1 MKKKLTINSLALG
14 NLKQRRKQY
23 TILII
28 GIILA
33 IVFSS
38 GTLFFIS
45 CNQASN
51 EEFQRRNIGNYFG
64 YYFNPPDIFDIEG
77 GKKDGYI
84 QKYGY
89 AHILGYAYTDAEEI
103 DKGTPIAWLDD
114 NAKDLYYVALKEGK
128 YPENKGEIALEADA
142 ALRLGINAK
151 IGEEIS
157 LSVLNANGTDFNT
170 TATEKTYKIVG
181 ILTDKRKNLEYYS
194 NTAPTIPAAFV
205 SEKEEVD
212 VGGKEILAL
221 YFNPTEESRETKIK
235 VQDGDYHYNSN
246 AFEQN
251 FLFKFYKIMRE
262 QTGTDGITDII
273 TNVTS
278 FYYNTNSQVFN
289 SSILTITLT
298 IVLMIASCIGIINAF
313 STNLQERRKQIGML
327 RAVGATKRQI
337 INIFGRETFIIAL
350 ICAPIGVAI
359 SYFGVKL
366 FATIMGE
373 DFIFIPDMKVLFGSA
388 AISVIC
394 VMFAALIPLFKA
406 SKISP
411 MQAIRNVELNRKM
424 SRQKIKTEKEFNVP
438 KLLSKRSIKFYKGK
452 QVGVSIILA
461 LTIFMSCF
469 GLSVLKTEMNDSLWS
484 TYNSSDYV
492 INRRIYASAVPGVN
506 YPNMDKKIS
515 LNMIQ
520 DVLDYPKFTNIR
532 GYKESISYLTVDEYS
547 DYMTLIEFI
556 ETNRYLS
563 NMDCTK
569 DELEGLSFQ
578 ELCDIWLTGESKY
591 YLELKEKSKSEQE
604 LFRMKMIGYDEQII
618 EKYKNQFEIIDG
630 KIDMDKLNSGE
641 EIILCVRG
649 EEIGLALTFGKDNT
663 VYSYGLDDLSVE
675 LPDSFYRDGGKIYAS
690 QKLDYKVGDTINL
703 RTIISD
709 ATEAPPEDSM
719 VPGNLTVYD
728 KEVKIGAI
736 VKSPFKYYA
745 KDFYFHDEMGA
756 ITTTAGLEKIAG
768 IPIEYERLFI
778 DYDGEL
784 DDDADTTA
792 TNYLES
798 LVAGGNFEAESGYA
812 HEKENQSYM
821 RILIISLLA
830 IVILFFS
837 ICASIVNNAL
847 TAKIRESKKE
857 IGTLRAVGASVK
869 EITMSYVQQLISMFS
884 WGCGIGFIGYILTH
898 IIIWLV
904 NKNLGLSFEIWPAII
919 ICVLLFSMCSLNLYL
934 KIRKEM
940 KNSIVDNIREL

>member
-51 EEFQRRNIGNYFG
+51 EEYNRRNAGNYFG
-64 YYFNPPDIFDIEG
+64 YYFNPPEAFDVEG

-84 QKYGY
+84 EKYGY
-89 AHILGYAYTDAEEI
+89 AHVIGYGYTDEEKI
-103 DKGTPIAWLDD
+103 DKGTPIAWLDQ
-114 NAKDLYYVALKEGK
+114 NAKDLYYVALKEGE

-151 IGEEIS
+151 IGDKIS
-157 LSVLNANGTDFNT
+157 LSVLNANGTDFST

-181 ILTDKRKNLEYYS
+181 ILTDKRKNLEYYD
-194 NTAPTIPAAFV
+194 NNVPTIPAAFV
-205 SEKEEVD
+205 SEKEVVD
-212 VGGKEILAL
+212 IGGKEIIAL
-221 YFNPTEESRETKIK
+221 YFNPTEESREAKMK
-235 VQDGDYHYNSN
+235 VQNGDYYYESN

-251 FLFKFYKIMRE
+251 FLFKFYETMRE
-262 QTGTDGITDII
+262 QTGEDGITDII

-278 FYYNTNSQVFN
+278 HYYNTNSQVLN

-298 IVLMIASCIGIINAF
+298 VVLMIASCIGIINAF

-359 SYFGVKL
+359 SYFGVNL
-366 FATIMGE
+366 FATIMGDE
-373 DFIFIPDMKVLFGSA
+373 YIFIPDMAVLFGSA
-388 AISVIC
+388 GVSVIC
-394 VMFAALIPLFKA
+394 VMLAALIPLFKA

-438 KLLSKRSIKFYKGK
+438 KLLAKRSIKFYKAK

-469 GLSVLKTEMNDSLWS
+469 GLSVLKTELSNSMWN
-484 TYNSSDYV
+484 TYNSSDYT
-492 INRRIYASAVPGVN
+492 IRRMMYSAAVPGVN
-506 YPNMDKKIS
+506 FPNMDKKIP
-515 LNMIQ
+515 LNMVQ
-520 DVLDYPKFTNIR
+520 DVLDYPKFTNVR
-532 GYKESISYLTVDEYS
+532 GYKECISYLTVDEYS
-547 DYMTLIEFI
+547 DYMTLIDFI
-556 ETNRYLS
+556 ATDRYWS
-563 NMDCTK
+563 NTDCTK
-569 DELEGLSFQ
+569 NELEGLSFE
-578 ELCDIWLTGESKY
+578 ELCDVWLTGESKY
-591 YLELKEKSKSEQE
+591 YLELKEKSNSEQE

-618 EKYKNQFEIIDG
+618 EKFKNQFEVIDG
-630 KIDMDKLNSGE
+630 KINIDKLNSGE

-649 EEIGLALTFGKDNT
+649 EEIGLSLTFGKDNT

-675 LPDSFYRDGGKIYAS
+675 LPDSFYMDGSKIYAS
-690 QKLDYKVGDTINL
+690 QKLEYKVGDTINL
-703 RTIISD
+703 RTITSD
-709 ATEAPPEDSM
+709 ATEVPEDDYM

-736 VKSPFKYYA
+736 VKSPFKFYA
-745 KDFYFHDEMGA
+745 EDMYFHEEMGA
-756 ITTTAGLEKIAG
+756 ITTTSGLEKVAG
-768 IPIEYERLFI
+768 TPIEYERIFI

-784 DDDADTTA
+784 DDDTDTAA

-798 LVAGGNFEAESGYA
+798 LVAGGNFESVSGY
-812 HEKENQSYM
+812 EEDQENQSWM
-821 RILIISLLA
+821 RTLMISLLA

-869 EITMSYVQQLISMFS
+869 EVTSSYVRQLISMFS
-884 WGCGIGFIGYILTH
+884 WGCGVGFIGYILTH
-898 IIIWLV
+898 VIVMLV
-904 NKNLGLSFEIWPAII
+904 NKDLGLTFEIWPAII
-919 ICVLLFSMCSLNLYL
+919 ICVLLYAICSLNLYL

>member
-1 MKKKLTINSLALG
+1 MKNKLTINSLALG

-45 CNQASN
+45 CNQSSN
-51 EEFQRRNIGNYFG
+51 EEFQKRNIGNYFG
-64 YYFNPPDIFDIEG
+64 YYFNPPDVFDIEG

-84 QKYGY
+84 ENYGY
-89 AHILGYAYTDAEEI
+89 AHILGYAYTDEDKK
-103 DKGTPIAWLDD
+103 DKGTPIAWLDE

-151 IGEEIS
+151 VGEEIS
-157 LSVLNANGTDFNT
+157 LSVLNANGTDFST

-181 ILTDKRKNLEYYS
+181 ILADKRKNLEYYD
-194 NTAPTIPAAFV
+194 NNVPTIPAAFV

-212 VGGKEILAL
+212 IGGKEILAL

-235 VQDGDYHYNSN
+235 VQDGDYYYNSN

-251 FLFKFYKIMRE
+251 FLFKFYETMRE
-262 QTGTDGITDII
+262 QTGADGITDII

-278 FYYNTNSQVFN
+278 HYYNINSQVLN

-298 IVLMIASCIGIINAF
+298 VVLMLASCIGIINAF

-327 RAVGATKRQI
+327 RAVGATRRQI

-373 DFIFIPDMKVLFGSA
+373 EYIFIPDFKVLFGSA
-388 AISVIC
+388 TISIVC
-394 VMFAALIPLFKA
+394 VMLAALIPLFKA
-406 SKISP
+406 SRISP
-411 MQAIRNVELNRKM
+411 MQAIRNVELTRQMKRK
-424 SRQKIKTEKEFNVP
+424 KIKTEKEFNVP
-438 KLLSKRSIKFYKGK
+438 KLLAKRSIKFYKGK

-484 TYNSSDYV
+484 SYSSSDYM
-492 INRRIYASAVPGVN
+492 IERRIYASAMPGVN
-506 YPNMDKKIS
+506 YPNMEKKIS
-515 LNMIQ
+515 LNLVQ
-520 DVLDYPKFTNIR
+520 DILDYPKFTNVH
-532 GYKESISYLTVDEYS
+532 GYKESTSYLTVDEYS
-547 DYMTLIEFI
+547 DYMTLIDFSNG
-556 ETNRYLS
+556 NRYWS
-563 NMDCTK
+563 NTSDLTQS
-569 DELEGLSFQ
+569 ELEGLNFQ
-578 ELCDIWLTGESKY
+578 ELCDIWFTGKSNY
-591 YLELKEKSKSEQE
+591 YLELKEKSKSQQE
-604 LFRMKMIGYDEQII
+604 LFQMDIIGYDKQII
-618 EKYKNQFEIIDG
+618 EKYENQFEVIDG
-630 KIDMDKLNSGE
+630 KIDIDKLNSGE
-641 EIILCVRG
+641 EIILVANKK
-649 EEIGLALTFGKDNT
+649 IGLALTFDKNNT
-663 VYSYGLDDLSVE
+663 VYTYSIHNLDIP
-675 LPDSFYRDGGKIYAS
+675 LPDWFHREGYKIYAS
-690 QKLDYKVGDTINL
+690 QELEYKAGDTINL
-703 RTIISD
+703 RTITSD
-709 ATEAPPEDSM
+709 ATEAPPDDYLI
-719 VPGNLTVYD
+719 PGNVTVYD

-736 VKSPFKYYA
+736 IAPPTEITAMDMYA
-745 KDFYFHDEMGA
+745 RGHVCIF
-756 ITTTAGLEKIAG
+756 TTTTGIEKIAG
-768 IPIEYERLFI
+768 TPIEYERLFI
-778 DYDGEL
+778 DYDGTL
-784 DDDADTTA
+784 DDDADIAA
-792 TNYLES
+792 TSYLDS
-798 LVAGGNFEAESGYA
+798 LVAGNFEAESGYA
-812 HEKENQSYM
+812 HDKENQSYM

-830 IVILFFS
+830 VVILFFS

-869 EITMSYVQQLISMFS
+869 EITSSYVRQLISMFS
-884 WGCGIGFIGYILTH
+884 WGCGIGFIGYIITH
-898 IIIWLV
+898 VIIKLV
-904 NKNLGLSFEIWPAII
+904 NKEFGYTFEIWPAII
-919 ICVLLFSMCSLNLYL
+919 ICVLLYSVCSFNLYL
-934 KIRKEM
+934 KVRKEM

>member
-64 YYFNPPDIFDIEG
+64 YYFNPPDAFNIEG

-84 QKYGY
+84 EKYGY
-89 AHILGYAYTDAEEI
+89 AHILGYAYKDAEEI

-128 YPENKGEIALEADA
+128 YPENKGEIALESDA
-142 ALRLGINAK
+142 ALRLGLDAK
-151 IGEEIS
+151 VGEKIS
-157 LSVLNANGTDFNT
+157 LSVLNANGKDFDT

-181 ILTDKRKNLEYYS
+181 ILTDKRKNLEYYDD
-194 NTAPTIPAAFV
+194 NVPTIPAAFV
-205 SEKEEVD
+205 SEKEVVD
-212 VGGKEILAL
+212 IGGKEILAL
-221 YFNPTEESRETKIK
+221 YFNPTKESLENTIKI
-235 VQDGDYHYNSN
+235 QDGEYTYINT
-246 AFEQN
+246 ALEQN
-251 FLFKFYKIMRE
+251 FLFKFYETMRE
-262 QTGTDGITDII
+262 QTGKDGITDII

-278 FYYNTNSQVFN
+278 HYYNTNSQVLN

-298 IVLMIASCIGIINAF
+298 VVLMIASCIGIINAF

-366 FATIMGE
+366 FATIMGDE
-373 DFIFIPDMKVLFGSA
+373 YIFIPDFKVLFGSA
-388 AISVIC
+388 AISIVC
-394 VMFAALIPLFKA
+394 VMLAALIPLFKA
-406 SKISP
+406 SRISP

-438 KLLSKRSIKFYKGK
+438 KLLAKRSIKFYKGK
-452 QVGVSIILA
+452 QIGVSIILA

-469 GLSVLKTEMNDSLWS
+469 GLSMLKTEMNDSLWS
-484 TYNSSDYV
+484 VFNSSDYV
-492 INRRIYASAVPGVN
+492 IDRRIYASAIRELN
-506 YPNMDKKIS
+506 FPNMDKKIS
-515 LNMIQ
+515 LNLVQ
-520 DVLDYPKFTNIR
+520 DILDYPKFTNVH

-547 DYMTLIEFI
+547 EYMTLLEFSNQDRYWS
-556 ETNRYLS
+556 ETRNL
-563 NMDCTK
+563 TK
-569 DELEGLSFQ
+569 DELEGLSFE
-578 ELCDIWLTGESKY
+578 ELCDVWFAGKSNY
-591 YLELKEKSKSEQE
+591 YLELKEKSKSQQE
-604 LFRMKMIGYDEQII
+604 LFQMDMIGYDEQIL
-618 EKYKNQFEIIDG
+618 EKYKNQFEVIDG
-630 KIDMDKLNSGE
+630 KIDIDKLNSGE
-641 EIILCVRG
+641 EIILVANKK
-649 EEIGLALTFGKDNT
+649 IGLSLSFDKDNT
-663 VYSYGLDDLSVE
+663 VYHYFIQNLDIP
-675 LPDSFYRDGGKIYAS
+675 LPDWFHREGCKLYAS
-690 QKLDYKVGDTINL
+690 QELDYKAGDTINL
-703 RTIISD
+703 RTITSD
-709 ATEAPPEDSM
+709 ATEAPESDDM

-736 VKSPFKYYA
+736 ITPPTEIRATDMYPRGNICIF
-745 KDFYFHDEMGA
+745 
-756 ITTTAGLEKIAG
+756 TTTTGIEKVAGT
-768 IPIEYERLFI
+768 PIDYERLFI

-784 DDDADTTA
+784 DDDADTAA
-792 TNYLES
+792 TDYLES
-798 LVAGGNFEAESGYA
+798 LLAGDFKAESGYA
-812 HEKENQSYM
+812 HDKENQSYM

-830 IVILFFS
+830 VVILFFS
-837 ICASIVNNAL
+837 ICASIINNAL

-869 EITMSYVQQLISMFS
+869 EITSSYVQQLISMFS
-884 WGCGIGFIGYILTH
+884 WGCGVGFISYILTH
-898 IIIWLV
+898 IIFHKSLEIT
-904 NKNLGLSFEIWPAII
+904 FEIWPAVI
-919 ICVLLFSMCSLNLYL
+919 ICVLLFSLCSLNLYL

>member
-64 YYFNPPDIFDIEG
+64 YYFNPPEAFDVEG

-84 QKYGY
+84 EKYGY
-89 AHILGYAYTDAEEI
+89 AHILGYAYTDAKEI

-128 YPENKGEIALEADA
+128 YPENKGEIALESDA

-151 IGEEIS
+151 VGEVFS

-170 TATEKTYKIVG
+170 TATEKKYKIVG
-181 ILTDKRKNLEYYS
+181 ILTDKRKNLEYYDD
-194 NTAPTIPAAFV
+194 NVPTIPAAFV
-205 SEKEEVD
+205 SEKEVVD
-212 VGGKEILAL
+212 IGGKEILAL
-221 YFNPTEESRETKIK
+221 YFNPTKESLENTIKI
-235 VQDGDYHYNSN
+235 QDGEYTYINTV
-246 AFEQN
+246 FEQE
-251 FLFKFYKIMRE
+251 FLFKFYDTIRE
-262 QTGTDGITDII
+262 QTGKDGITDII

-278 FYYNTNSQVFN
+278 HYYNTNSQVLN

-298 IVLMIASCIGIINAF
+298 VVLMIASCIGIINAF

-366 FATIMGE
+366 FATIMGDE
-373 DFIFIPDMKVLFGSA
+373 YIFIPDFKVLFGSA
-388 AISVIC
+388 AISIIC
-394 VMFAALIPLFKA
+394 VMLAALIPLFKA
-406 SKISP
+406 SRISP

-424 SRQKIKTEKEFNVP
+424 SRQKIKTEKEFIVP
-438 KLLSKRSIKFYKGK
+438 KLLAKRSIKFYKGK
-452 QVGVSIILA
+452 QIGVSIILA

-469 GLSVLKTEMNDSLWS
+469 GLSMLKTEMNDSLWS
-484 TYNSSDYV
+484 VFNSSDYV
-492 INRRIYASAVPGVN
+492 INRRIYASAIRELNFPK
-506 YPNMDKKIS
+506 MDKKIS
-515 LNMIQ
+515 LNLVQ
-520 DVLDYPKFTNIR
+520 DILDYPKFTNVH

-547 DYMTLIEFI
+547 EYMTLLEFSNQDRYWS
-556 ETNRYLS
+556 ETRNL
-563 NMDCTK
+563 TK
-569 DELEGLSFQ
+569 DELEGLSFE
-578 ELCDIWLTGESKY
+578 ELCDVWFAGKSNY
-591 YLELKEKSKSEQE
+591 YLELKEKSKSQQE
-604 LFRMKMIGYDEQII
+604 LFQMDMIGYDEQIL
-618 EKYKNQFEIIDG
+618 EKYINQFEVIDG
-630 KIDMDKLNSGE
+630 KIDIDKLNSGE
-641 EIILCVRG
+641 EIILVANKK
-649 EEIGLALTFGKDNT
+649 IGLSLSFDKDNT
-663 VYSYGLDDLSVE
+663 VYHYFIQNLDIP
-675 LPDSFYRDGGKIYAS
+675 LPDWFHREGCKLYAS
-690 QKLDYKVGDTINL
+690 QELDYKAGDTINL
-703 RTIISD
+703 RTITSD

-736 VKSPFKYYA
+736 IAPPTEIRATDMYPRGNICIF
-745 KDFYFHDEMGA
+745 
-756 ITTTAGLEKIAG
+756 TTTTGIEKVAGT
-768 IPIEYERLFI
+768 PIDYERLFI

-784 DDDADTTA
+784 DDDADVAA
-792 TNYLES
+792 TDYLES
-798 LVAGGNFEAESGYA
+798 LLAGDFKAESGYA
-812 HEKENQSYM
+812 HDKENQSYM

-830 IVILFFS
+830 VVILFFS
-837 ICASIVNNAL
+837 ICASIINNAL

-869 EITMSYVQQLISMFS
+869 EITSSYVRQLVSMFS
-884 WGCGIGFIGYILTH
+884 WGCGVGFISYILTH
-898 IIIWLV
+898 IIFHKSLEIT
-904 NKNLGLSFEIWPAII
+904 FEIWPAII
-919 ICVLLFSMCSLNLYL
+919 ICVLLFSLCSLNLYL

>member
-45 CNQASN
+45 CNQSSN

-64 YYFNPPDIFDIEG
+64 YYFNPPDAFDVEG

-84 QKYGY
+84 EKYGY

-103 DKGTPIAWLDD
+103 DKGTPIAWFDD

-128 YPENKGEIALEADA
+128 YPENKGEIALESDA
-142 ALRLGINAK
+142 ALRLGLDAK
-151 IGEEIS
+151 VGEKIS
-157 LSVLNANGTDFNT
+157 LSVLNANGTDFST

-181 ILTDKRKNLEYYS
+181 ILTDKRKNLEYYD
-194 NTAPTIPAAFV
+194 NTVPTIPAAFV
-205 SEKEEVD
+205 SEKEVVD
-212 VGGKEILAL
+212 IGGKEILAL
-221 YFNPTEESRETKIK
+221 YFNPTKESLENTIKI
-235 VQDGDYHYNSN
+235 QDGEYTYINTV
-246 AFEQN
+246 FEQE
-251 FLFKFYKIMRE
+251 FLFKFYDTIRE
-262 QTGTDGITDII
+262 QTGKDGITDII

-278 FYYNTNSQVFN
+278 HYYNTNSQVLN

-298 IVLMIASCIGIINAF
+298 VVLMIASCIGIINAF

-327 RAVGATKRQI
+327 RAVGATRRQI

-373 DFIFIPDMKVLFGSA
+373 DYIFIPDMKVLFGSA
-388 AISVIC
+388 AISIVC
-394 VMFAALIPLFKA
+394 VMLAAMIPLFKA
-406 SKISP
+406 SRISP
-411 MQAIRNVELNRKM
+411 MQAIRNVELTRKM
-424 SRQKIKTEKEFNVP
+424 KRKKIKTQKEFNVP
-438 KLLSKRSIKFYKGK
+438 KLLAKRSIKFYKAK

-469 GLSVLKTEMNDSLWS
+469 GLSVLKTEMNDSMWS
-484 TYNSSDYV
+484 VFNASDYT
-492 INRRIYASAVPGVN
+492 IRRNLYSAAVHGVN
-506 YPNMDKKIS
+506 YPNMDKKIP
-515 LNMIQ
+515 LNMVQ
-520 DVLDYPKFTNIR
+520 DILDYPKFTNVR
-532 GYKESISYLTVDEYS
+532 GYKECVSYLTVDEYS
-547 DYMTLIEFI
+547 DYMTLIDFLAMD
-556 ETNRYLS
+556 RYWS
-563 NMDCTK
+563 NTDYTK
-569 DELEGLSFQ
+569 DELEGLSFD
-578 ELCDIWLTGESKY
+578 ELCDLWLTGESNY
-591 YLELKEKSKSEQE
+591 YLELKEKSNSQQE
-604 LFRMKMIGYDEQII
+604 LFRMDMIGYDEQIL
-618 EKYKNQFEIIDG
+618 EKYENQFEIIDG
-630 KIDMDKLNSGE
+630 KINIDKLNSGE
-641 EIILCVRG
+641 EIILVAK
-649 EEIGLALTFGKDNT
+649 EEIGLAISFGKDNI
-663 VYSYGLDDLSVE
+663 VDSYGLRNLAVN
-675 LPDSFYRDGGKIYAS
+675 PDKFDHSKIYAP
-690 QKLDYKVGDTINL
+690 QKLDYKAGDTIHI
-703 RTIISD
+703 RTINSD
-709 ATEAPPEDSM
+709 ATEVPSNDYLI
-719 VPGNLTVYD
+719 PGNVTVYD

-736 VKSPFKYYA
+736 VRPFGFDQRDMYSPG
-745 KDFYFHDEMGA
+745 DLGV
-756 ITTTAGLEKIAG
+756 ITTTAGLEKVAG
-768 IPIEYERLFI
+768 THIDYERLFI
-778 DYDGEL
+778 DYDGTL
-784 DDDADTTA
+784 DDDADTAA
-792 TNYLES
+792 TGYLES
-798 LVAGGNFEAESGYA
+798 LVAGNFEAQSGYA
-812 HEKENQSYM
+812 HDKEHLSYM

-869 EITMSYVQQLISMFS
+869 EITMSYVRQLFSMFS
-884 WGCGIGFIGYILTH
+884 WGCGIGFIAYILTH
-898 IIIWLV
+898 VIAMSI
-904 NKNLGLSFEIWPAII
+904 NENLGLSFEVWPAVI

-934 KIRKEM
+934 KIKKEM

>member
-14 NLKQRRKQY
+14 NLKQRQKQY

-45 CNQASN
+45 CTQSSN

-64 YYFNPPDIFDIEG
+64 YYFNPPEAFDVQG

-84 QKYGY
+84 EKYGY
-89 AHILGYAYTDAEEI
+89 AHIIGYGYTDEEKI
-103 DKGTPIAWLDD
+103 DKGTAIAWLDD
-114 NAKDLYYVALKEGK
+114 NAKDLYYIALKEGK

-142 ALRLGINAK
+142 TLRLGVNAK
-151 IGEEIS
+151 VGDEIS
-157 LSVLNANGTDFNT
+157 LSVLNANGTEFST

-181 ILTDKRKNLEYYS
+181 ILTDKRKNLEYYD

-205 SEKEEVD
+205 SDKEKVD

-221 YFNPTEESRETKIK
+221 YFNPTEESRGTKIK
-235 VQDGDYHYNSN
+235 VQDGDYYYISN

-251 FLFKFYKIMRE
+251 FLFKFYETMRE
-262 QTGTDGITDII
+262 QTGKDGITDII
-273 TNVTS
+273 TSVTS
-278 FYYNTNSQVFN
+278 HYYNTNSQVLN

-298 IVLMIASCIGIINAF
+298 VVLMLASCIGIINAF

-327 RAVGATKRQI
+327 RAVGATRRQI

-366 FATIMGE
+366 FATIMGDE
-373 DFIFIPDMKVLFGSA
+373 YIFIPDMKVLFGSTGV
-388 AISVIC
+388 SVIC
-394 VMFAALIPLFKA
+394 VMLAALIPLFKV

-424 SRQKIKTEKEFNVP
+424 SRQKIKTEKVFNVP
-438 KLLSKRSIKFYKGK
+438 KLLAKRSIKFYKGK
-452 QVGVSIILA
+452 QISVSIILA

-469 GLSVLKTEMNDSLWS
+469 GLSMLKTEMNGSLWN
-484 TYNSSDYV
+484 TYNPSDYV
-492 INRRIYASAVPGVN
+492 INRMIYSPTVPGVN

-515 LNMIQ
+515 LNMVQ
-520 DVLDYPKFTNIR
+520 DILDYPKLTNVR
-532 GYKESISYLTVDEYS
+532 GYKECVSYLTVDEYS
-547 DYMTLIEFI
+547 DYMTLIDFLAMD
-556 ETNRYLS
+556 RYWS
-563 NMDCTK
+563 NTDCTK
-569 DELEGLSFQ
+569 NELEGLGFE
-578 ELCDIWLTGESKY
+578 ELCDIWLTGESNY
-591 YLELKEKSKSEQE
+591 YLELKEKSISEQE
-604 LFRMKMIGYDEQII
+604 LFRMDMIGYDEQIL
-618 EKYKNQFEIIDG
+618 EKYKNQFEVIDG
-630 KIDMDKLNSGE
+630 KIDIDKLNSGE
-641 EIILCVRG
+641 EIILVAY
-649 EEIGLALTFGKDNT
+649 EEIGLALSFDKNNI
-663 VYSYGLDDLSVE
+663 VYTYGFHNLGNE
-675 LPDSFYRDGGKIYAS
+675 LPDWFYKEGYEIYAS
-690 QKLDYKVGDTINL
+690 QKLDYKAGDTINI
-703 RTIISD
+703 RTITSD
-709 ATEAPPEDSM
+709 ATEAAENDYM
-719 VPGNLTVYD
+719 IPGNLTVYD

-736 VKSPFKYYA
+736 IELPTEFWA
-745 KDFYFHDEMGA
+745 NDMQTIGHICIF
-756 ITTTAGLEKIAG
+756 TTATGLEEVAG
-768 IPIEYERLFI
+768 APIEYERLFI
-778 DYDGEL
+778 DYDGTL
-784 DDDADTTA
+784 DDDADTT
-792 TNYLES
+792 TINYLES
-798 LVAGGNFEAESGYA
+798 LVAGNFEAESGYA
-812 HEKENQSYM
+812 HDKENQSYL

-869 EITMSYVQQLISMFS
+869 EITLSYVRQLVSMFS

-898 IIIWLV
+898 IIFHRILE
-904 NKNLGLSFEIWPAII
+904 LTFEIWPAVI
-919 ICVLLFSMCSLNLYL
+919 ICVLLFAMCSLNLYL
-934 KIRKEM
+934 KIKKEM

>member
-45 CNQASN
+45 CNQSSN
-51 EEFQRRNIGNYFG
+51 EEFKRRNIGDYFG
-64 YYFNPPDIFDIEG
+64 YYFNPPEIFDIEG

-84 QKYGY
+84 EKYGY

-114 NAKDLYYVALKEGK
+114 NAKDLYYVTLKEGK

-157 LSVLNANGTDFNT
+157 LSILNANGTDFST

-194 NTAPTIPAAFV
+194 DTTPTIPAAFV

-221 YFNPTEESRETKIK
+221 YFNPTEESCEAKMK
-235 VQDGDYHYNSN
+235 VQEDDYYYESN

-251 FLFKFYKIMRE
+251 FLFKFYETMRE
-262 QTGTDGITDII
+262 QTGSDGILDII
-273 TNVTS
+273 TNVNS
-278 FYYNTNSQVFN
+278 FYFNMSDAVFN

-298 IVLMIASCIGIINAF
+298 VVLMIASCIGIINAF

-327 RAVGATKRQI
+327 RAVGATRRQI

-373 DFIFIPDMKVLFGSA
+373 DFIFIPDLTVLFGSA
-388 AISVIC
+388 AISIVC
-394 VMFAALIPLFKA
+394 VMLAALIPLFSA
-406 SKISP
+406 SRISP
-411 MQAIRNVELNRKM
+411 MQAIRNVELTRKM
-424 SRQKIKTEKEFNVP
+424 KRQNIKTEKEFNVP
-438 KLLSKRSIKFYKGK
+438 KLLANRSIKFYKGK

-469 GLSVLKTEMNDSLWS
+469 GLSGLKTEMNNNMWS
-484 TYNSSDYV
+484 VLNPSDYV
-492 INRRIYASAVPGVN
+492 IDRRIFAHAIRGIN

-515 LNMIQ
+515 LNMVQ

-532 GYKESISYLTVDEYS
+532 GYKECVSYLTVDEYS
-547 DYMTLIEFI
+547 DYLTLVDFSA
-556 ETNRYLS
+556 TNRYGS
-563 NMDCTK
+563 NTDYTK
-569 DELEGLSFQ
+569 DELEGLSFE
-578 ELCDIWLTGESKY
+578 ELCDVWLTGESNY
-591 YLELKEKSKSEQE
+591 YLELKEKTKSEQE
-604 LFRMKMIGYDEQII
+604 LFRMDIVGYDEQIL
-618 EKYKNQFEIIDG
+618 EKYENQFEVIDG
-630 KIDMDKLNSGE
+630 KIDIDKLNSGE
-641 EIILCVRG
+641 EIILVAN
-649 EEIGLALTFGKDNT
+649 EEIGLGVSFDKDNV
-663 VYSYGLDDLSVE
+663 VYTYGLYNLDNE
-675 LPDSFYRDGGKIYAS
+675 LPEWFHREGYKIYAS
-690 QKLDYKVGDTINL
+690 QELEYKAGDTINL
-703 RTIISD
+703 RTITSD
-709 ATEAPPEDSM
+709 ATEVPEDDYM

-736 VKSPFKYYA
+736 IARPVEITASDLYPRGDVCVF
-745 KDFYFHDEMGA
+745 
-756 ITTTAGLEKIAG
+756 TTTTGIEKVAGAPVG
-768 IPIEYERLFI
+768 YERLFI
-778 DYDGEL
+778 DYDGTL
-784 DDDADTTA
+784 DDDADTA
-792 TNYLES
+792 AINHLES
-798 LVAGGNFEAESGYA
+798 LVAGDCEIESGYA
-812 HEKENQSYM
+812 TNQENQSWVRTLM
-821 RILIISLLA
+821 ISLLA

-869 EITMSYVQQLISMFS
+869 EITISYVRQLISMFS

-898 IIIWLV
+898 IIFYKIFELT
-904 NKNLGLSFEIWPAII
+904 FEIWPAVI

-934 KIRKEM
+934 KIKKEM

>member
-64 YYFNPPDIFDIEG
+64 YYFNPPEAFDVEG

-84 QKYGY
+84 EKYGY
-89 AHILGYAYTDAEEI
+89 AHILGYAYTDEEEI

-128 YPENKGEIALEADA
+128 YPENKGEIALESDA

-151 IGEEIS
+151 VGEVFS

-170 TATEKTYKIVG
+170 TATEKKYTIVG
-181 ILTDKRKNLEYYS
+181 ILTDKRKNLEYYDD
-194 NTAPTIPAAFV
+194 NVPTIPAAFV
-205 SEKEEVD
+205 SEKEVVD
-212 VGGKEILAL
+212 IGGKEILAL
-221 YFNPTEESRETKIK
+221 YFNPTKESLENTIKI
-235 VQDGDYHYNSN
+235 QDGEYTYINTV
-246 AFEQN
+246 FEQE
-251 FLFKFYKIMRE
+251 FLFKFYDTIRE
-262 QTGTDGITDII
+262 QTGKDGITDII

-278 FYYNTNSQVFN
+278 HYYNTNSQVLN

-298 IVLMIASCIGIINAF
+298 VVLMIASCIGIINAF

-350 ICAPIGVAI
+350 ICVPIGVAI

-366 FATIMGE
+366 FATIMGDE
-373 DFIFIPDMKVLFGSA
+373 YIFIPDFKVLFGSA

-394 VMFAALIPLFKA
+394 VMLAALIPLFKA

-438 KLLSKRSIKFYKGK
+438 KLLAKRSIKFYKGK
-452 QVGVSIILA
+452 QIGVSIILA

-469 GLSVLKTEMNDSLWS
+469 GLSMLKTEMNDSLWS
-484 TYNSSDYV
+484 VFNSSDYV
-492 INRRIYASAVPGVN
+492 INRRIYTSAVPGLN
-506 YPNMDKKIS
+506 FPKMDKKIS
-515 LNMIQ
+515 LNLVQ
-520 DVLDYPKFTNIR
+520 DILDYPKFTNVH
-532 GYKESISYLTVDEYS
+532 GYKESISHLTVDEYS
-547 DYMTLIEFI
+547 EYMTLLEFSKQD
-556 ETNRYLS
+556 RYWTDTS
-563 NMDCTK
+563 NLTK
-569 DELEGLSFQ
+569 DELEGLSFE
-578 ELCDIWLTGESKY
+578 ELCDAWFTGESNY
-591 YLELKEKSKSEQE
+591 YLELKEKSKSQQE
-604 LFRMKMIGYDEQII
+604 LFQMDMIGYDEQIL
-618 EKYKNQFEIIDG
+618 EKYKNQFEVIDG
-630 KIDMDKLNSGE
+630 KIDIDKLNSGE
-641 EIILCVRG
+641 EIILVAY
-649 EEIGLALTFGKDNT
+649 EKIGLALTFDKNNT
-663 VYSYGLDDLSVE
+663 VYTYSIHNLGNE
-675 LPDSFYRDGGKIYAS
+675 LPDWFHREGYKLYAS
-690 QKLDYKVGDTINL
+690 QELDYKAGDTINL
-703 RTIISD
+703 RTITSD

-719 VPGNLTVYD
+719 IPGNLTVYD

-736 VKSPFKYYA
+736 IAPPTEIKTTDMSPRGNICIF
-745 KDFYFHDEMGA
+745 
-756 ITTTAGLEKIAG
+756 TTTTGIEKVAGT
-768 IPIEYERLFI
+768 PIDYERLFI

-784 DDDADTTA
+784 DDDADTAA
-792 TNYLES
+792 TDYLES
-798 LVAGGNFEAESGYA
+798 LLAGDFKAKSGYA
-812 HEKENQSYM
+812 HDKENQSYM

-830 IVILFFS
+830 VVILFFS
-837 ICASIVNNAL
+837 ICASIINNAL

-869 EITMSYVQQLISMFS
+869 EITSSYVRQLVSMFS
-884 WGCGIGFIGYILTH
+884 WGCGVGFISYILTH
-898 IIIWLV
+898 IIFHKSLEIT
-904 NKNLGLSFEIWPAII
+904 FEIWPAII
-919 ICVLLFSMCSLNLYL
+919 ICVLLFALCSLNLYL